1 MSFCRTTAPLLRR
14 SIVFT
19 FALTTT
25 LGANQVL
32 AGLTFTTT
40 KGAGFTTLEGTN
52 PALAANIY
60 AGFQEAQAIWS
71 GYLAD
76 TINVN
81 LVLDWAPLDGG
92 TLASTNSNEQPFP
105 LVNTLAALSAD
116 RHSADDFTA
125 FSNLPTGPALSGY
138 VIDRAGV
145 RYLNTDTATANTVLS
160 FPTANAKALGLWAAN
175 NPDSDGTVTFNSSV
189 NFGFDHS
196 NVAAG
201 TYDFLGIAEHE
212 IGHAL
217 GFVSGVDGVD
227 YVSNKG
233 PGVGL
238 DLNGPLAGLG
248 TGDNLPV
255 FSVIDM
261 YRHSTAA
268 NAISSTTLEL
278 APGGAAFFS
287 IDGGVTN
294 LALFSNGVYN
304 GDGRQ
309 ASHWKN
315 NTPAVM
321 KPAISNGTVQDISA
335 LDLRAFDV
343 IGYQLVPEPSTFVL
357 AFVAGVGLAVTGYR
371 RRRTA

>member
-1 MSFCRTTAPLLRR
+1 MPFRSTTARSLRQP
-14 SIVFT
+14 IV
-19 FALTTT
+19 LTLFLAAT
-25 LGANQVL
+25 LTAGQAV
-32 AGLTFTTT
+32 AGLTFSTT
-40 KGAGFTTLEGTN
+40 KGAGFTALEGSN
-52 PALAANIY
+52 PALAASIY
-60 AGFQEAQAIWS
+60 GGFQQAQAIWS

-76 TINVN
+76 SINVN

-105 LVNTLAALSAD
+105 LINTLAALSAD
-116 RHSADDFTA
+116 RYSADDFLA
-125 FSNLPTGPALSGY
+125 VSNLPAGPALSGF
-138 VIDRAGV
+138 VIDRAGA
-145 RYLNTDTATANTVLS
+145 RYLNTATATANTVLT
-160 FPTANAKALGLWAAN
+160 FPTANAKALGLWGAN
-175 NPDSDGTVTFNSSV
+175 DATSDGTVTFNSGV

-196 NVAAG
+196 SVAPG

-217 GFVSGVDGVD
+217 GFTSGVDGVD
-227 YVSNKG
+227 FVSKNG

-248 TGDNLPV
+248 TGEDLPV

-261 YRHSTAA
+261 YRHSTEA
-268 NAISSTTLEL
+268 NAINSTTLEL

-287 IDGGVTN
+287 IDGGLTN
-294 LALFSNGVYN
+294 LALFSTGVYN

-321 KPAISNGTVQDISA
+321 KPAISNGTVQDISP

-357 AFVAGVGLAVTGYR
+357 AFVAGIGLAVTGYR
-371 RRRTA
+371 RRRA

>member
-1 MSFCRTTAPLLRR
+1 MSFRSTTARSLRCPF
-14 SIVFT
+14 VLT
-19 FALTTT
+19 FVLTAT
-25 LGANQVL
+25 LSASQAL

-40 KGAGFTTLEGTN
+40 KGAGFTALEGSN
-52 PALAANIY
+52 PALAASIY
-60 AGFQEAQAIWS
+60 GGFQQAQAIWS

-76 TINVN
+76 SINVN
-81 LVLDWAPLDGG
+81 LVLDWAQLDGG

-125 FSNLPTGPALSGY
+125 FSNLPSGPALSGY
-138 VIDRAGV
+138 VIDRAGT
-145 RYLNTDTATANTVLS
+145 RYLNTDSATANTVLS

-175 NPDSDGTVTFNSSV
+175 DPTSDGTVTFNSSV

-196 NVAAG
+196 SVAPG

-227 YVSNKG
+227 FVSKNG

-261 YRHSTAA
+261 YRHSTEA

-309 ASHWKN
+309 DSHWKA

-321 KPAISNGTVQDISA
+321 KPAISSGTVQDISA

-357 AFVAGVGLAVTGYR
+357 AFVAGIGLAVTGYR
-371 RRRTA
+371 RRRA